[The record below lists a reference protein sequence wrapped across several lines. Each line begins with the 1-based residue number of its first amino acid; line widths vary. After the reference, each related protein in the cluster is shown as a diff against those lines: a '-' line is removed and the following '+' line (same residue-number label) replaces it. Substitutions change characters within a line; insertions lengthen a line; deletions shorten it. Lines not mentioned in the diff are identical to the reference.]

1 MASVLIPTPLRK
13 LTNNVDTIY
22 CSGSTIQ
29 EIVDNLELGYPGIKE
44 RICTSDG
51 QIRSFVNIFLNNEDV
66 RFSAGVAT
74 PVKDSD
80 EISIVPAIAGG

>member
-1 MASVLIPTPLRK
+1 MATVLIPVPLRK
-13 LTNNVDTIY
+13 LTNNVDTVF
-22 CSGSTIQ
+22 CSGSTIE
-29 EIVDNLELGYPGIKE
+29 EIVENLEFGYPGIKE
-44 RICTSDG
+44 RICNPDG

-66 RFSAGVAT
+66 RFSSGVAT